1 MSAQANLSIISRVN
15 KDLSRI
21 DRISALLVQLQ
32 SRPVVKASEMADRF
46 GISLRTI
53 YRDIRTLSEAGIPIC
68 GNPGIGYSLIEGYKL
83 PSLMF
88 SKEEAMAFLT
98 AEKMIEQL
106 TDVQNSNYFRQGMD
120 KIRAALRS
128 VDKNDL
134 HNMDNTIAVYKSR
147 NVRQSLPNLLQTILS
162 SIKDKLIIEIEYT
175 DVDGNKSKRALEAV
189 GVTYSHPNW
198 YLSAWCHLRETYRV
212 FRLDRIVQIQ
222 VTANKHTQMHPSL
235 ESLLGND
242 DPQCLQKVVLRTSKE
257 AAKRN
262 ADKCYFMGMVAE
274 KELDNGQIEQ
284 TYMSYSLELIARWV
298 LANADTT
305 TVVSPVEVKE
315 IIKQIIK
322 KIDL

>member
-1 MSAQANLSIISRVN
+1 
-15 KDLSRI
+15 
-21 DRISALLVQLQ
+21 
-32 SRPVVKASEMADRF
+32 
-46 GISLRTI
+46 
-53 YRDIRTLSEAGIPIC
+53 
-68 GNPGIGYSLIEGYKL
+68 
-83 PSLMF
+83 
-88 SKEEAMAFLT
+88 
-98 AEKMIEQL
+98 
-106 TDVQNSNYFRQGMD
+106 
-120 KIRAALRS
+120 
-128 VDKNDL
+128 
-134 HNMDNTIAVYKSR
+134 MDNTIAVYKSR